1 MTFPE
6 SLRSGTFPESLRS
19 GPPEDDTP
27 LFSDVMAL
35 RAVTGRPGQFD
46 ADLNAHWTIGPKP
59 HGGVMIALCANA
71 ARAAYLEGAPEGPDS
86 AHPIAV
92 SANYLS
98 APDPGPVRLVT
109 TVRKRGRRIGLVDV
123 ELVQGE
129 RAPGGQERSDRG
141 MDISGQERSDR
152 GMDIGGQERS
162 DRGMKTC
169 VRAVVTL
176 GEPERDARPLFSLN
190 PVVGLMDLEPPDDA
204 LPIGPGHPAAEINNL
219 ARGCDIRPLVVG
231 SVTDGAAPAF
241 QTWVRPKV
249 GRVDELFALM
259 CGDISLPVPYA
270 VGRRGWAP
278 TVQLTAYLRGVPADG
293 WLRVL
298 CTTTEI
304 GQDWFDE
311 DHTVVDSSGRIVV
324 QTRQLALVPP
334 G

>member
-1 MTFPE
+1 MNP
-6 SLRSGTFPESLRS
+6 
-19 GPPEDDTP
+19 DVIP

-35 RAVTGRPGQFD
+35 RPVAGMPGHYD
-46 ADLNAHWTIGPKP
+46 GNLNADWTIGPKP
-59 HGGVMIALCANA
+59 HGGVMIALCAKA
-71 ARAAYLEGAPEGPDS
+71 AREAYALDGRA
-86 AHPIAV
+86 AHPVAV

-129 RAPGGQERSDRG
+129 RASGGQERSD
-141 MDISGQERSDR
+141 SGIRQ
-152 GMDIGGQERS
+152 GGQERS
-162 DRGMKTC
+162 DSGIRQGGQERSDPGIRQGGQERSDSGRTC

-176 GEPERDARPLFSLN
+176 GKPEHDARPLFSRN
-190 PVVGLMDLEPPDDA
+190 PVTALMDLEPPADL

-219 ARGCDIRPLVVG
+219 ARGCDIRPLVVE
-231 SVTDGAAPAF
+231 SVSDGVAPTF
-241 QTWVRPKV
+241 RIWVRPKV
-249 GRVDELFALM
+249 GPVDELFALM

-278 TVQLTAYLRGVPADG
+278 TVQLTAYLRGLPADG
-293 WLRVL
+293 WLRVV

-304 GQDWFDE
+304 GEDWFDE
-311 DHTVVDSSGRIVV
+311 DHTVVDSAGRIVV
-324 QTRQLALVPP
+324 QTRQLALVPA